1 MTQDRDIERVLEHW
15 LTDGVTEM
23 PDRVYQSIFDRVERQ
38 PQVLAPRLLRRLP
51 EMNSSFRWITAAA
64 AVLLIAVVG
73 FAVLGRPSDA
83 GVGGGPATPSPS
95 PSTAVVPSASGTPP
109 WDDQPRCGDIG
120 CGGPL
125 TAGTYTSTGLQPPV
139 TYTLTTPWINVRDMR
154 YFFVLY
160 PDTPANRALAAR
172 GSSSQSIVIL
182 PDPTMVVWDEG
193 CPDERASAALELD
206 AAGFAEDLASWD
218 GLSVTEPIPV
228 TLSGLS
234 GQQID
239 VSLGP
244 GWTGC
249 LPGSA
254 GGLPPAQTPF
264 RFVVLDKPDGKTMMI
279 VLVAQADFD
288 SFVAE
293 AMPVVESFEF
303 DLGPAASP
311 S

>member
-1 MTQDRDIERVLEHW
+1 MNERSDMDRVLRTW
-15 LTDGVTEM
+15 LEDGPSTM
-23 PDRVYQSIFDRVERQ
+23 PDRVVDVVADRIARQ
-38 PQVLAPRLLRRLP
+38 RQRPAWRL
-51 EMNSSFRWITAAA
+51 RWRESDMQTLTKVGAALA
-64 AVLLIAVVG
+64 AVLVVAVVG

-83 GVGGGPATPSPS
+83 DVGGAPATPSPS

-139 TYTLTTPWINVRDMR
+139 TYTLTTPWVNVRDMR
-154 YFFVLY
+154 FFFVLY

-182 PDPTMVVWDEG
+182 PDPAMVVWEEG
-193 CPDERASAALELD
+193 CPDGRASAALELD
-206 AAGFAEDLASWD
+206 AAGFAEDLASWN

-234 GQQID
+234 GRQID
-239 VSLGP
+239 VSLEP
-244 GWTGC
+244 GWKGC

-264 RFVVLDKPDGKTMMI
+264 RFLVLDKPDGKTMMI

-293 AMPVVESFEF
+293 AMPVVESFQF